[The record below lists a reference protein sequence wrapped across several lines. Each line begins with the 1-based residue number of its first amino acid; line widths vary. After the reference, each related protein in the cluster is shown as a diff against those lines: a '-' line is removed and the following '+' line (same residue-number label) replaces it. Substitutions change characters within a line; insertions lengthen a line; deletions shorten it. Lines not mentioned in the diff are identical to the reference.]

1 MAFSSMAKL
10 REARNAAL
18 TASDFYM
25 LPDYEDQM
33 PALRSVAVGLYR
45 QALRDF
51 PATLT
56 AADDGSYDLSDVDLP
71 VLV

>member
-10 REARNAAL
+10 RTARDAAL

-25 LPDYEDQM
+25 LPDYQDKM
-33 PALRSVAVGLYR
+33 PEFRGVAVGLYR

-56 AADDGSYDLSDVDLP
+56 PAEDGSYDLSDVELP

>member
-10 REARNAAL
+10 RTARDAAL
-18 TASDFYM
+18 NASDFYM
-25 LPDYEDQM
+25 LPDYQDKM
-33 PALRSVAVGLYR
+33 PELRSVAVGLYR

-56 AADDGSYDLSDVDLP
+56 AAEDGSYDLSGVELP

>member
-10 REARNAAL
+10 RTARDAAL

-25 LPDYEDQM
+25 LPDYQDQL
-33 PALRSVAVGLYR
+33 PEFRGVAVGLYR

-56 AADDGSYDLSDVDLP
+56 PAEDGSYDLTSVELP
-71 VLV
+71 ELV

>member
-25 LPDYEDQM
+25 LPDYEGQM
-33 PALRSVAVGLYR
+33 PELRSVAVGLYR

-51 PATLT
+51 PSTLT